1 MEKSGYADLVYIN
14 KNMPTYTF
22 RNKDT
27 EEIFDKIMSWNS
39 REEYLKENPSLEVIM
54 GAPAMGDSVRLGI
67 RKPDQGFNEVLS
79 KIHAANYK
87 SNLADKL
94 SRK

>member
-1 MEKSGYADLVYIN
+1 MEKPGDTDLVCIN

-22 RNKDT
+22 RNTKT

-39 REEYLKENPSLEVIM
+39 REEYLKENPDLEVII
-54 GAPAMGDSVRLGI
+54 GAPAMGDVVRLGI

>member
-1 MEKSGYADLVYIN
+1 MEKPGYANLVYIN

-22 RNKDT
+22 RNKDS
-27 EEIFDKIMSWNS
+27 EEIFNKIMSWDS
-39 REEYLKENPSLEVIM
+39 REEYLKENPNLEVII
-54 GAPAMGDSVRLGI
+54 GAPAMGDVVRLGI

>member
-1 MEKSGYADLVYIN
+1 MEKPRYTILVCIN

-27 EEIFDKIMSWNS
+27 EEIFDKIMSWDS

-87 SNLADKL
+87 SNLSDKL

>member
-1 MEKSGYADLVYIN
+1 MEKPGYSNLVCIN

-22 RNKDT
+22 RNKDS
-27 EEIFDKIMSWNS
+27 EEIFDKIMSWDS
-39 REEYLKENPSLEVIM
+39 REEYLKENPNLEVII
-54 GAPAMGDSVRLGI
+54 GAPAMGDVVRLGI

-79 KIHAANYK
+79 KIHAANYR

>member
-1 MEKSGYADLVYIN
+1 
-14 KNMPTYTF
+14 MPTYTF
-22 RNKDT
+22 KNTET
-27 EEIFDKIMSWNS
+27 EEIYDKIMSWNS
-39 REEYLKENPSLEVIM
+39 REEYLKENPNLEVII
-54 GAPAMGDSVRLGI
+54 GAPTMGDVVRLGI

>member
-1 MEKSGYADLVYIN
+1 MEKPGCTVLVYIN

-22 RNKDT
+22 RNKDS
-27 EEIFDKIMSWNS
+27 EEIFNKIMSWDS
-39 REEYLKENPSLEVIM
+39 REEYLKENPNLEVII
-54 GAPAMGDSVRLGI
+54 GAPAMGDVVRLGI

>member
-1 MEKSGYADLVYIN
+1 MEKPGYPNLVCIN

-22 RNKDT
+22 RNKDS
-27 EEIFDKIMSWNS
+27 EEIFDKIMSWDS
-39 REEYLKENPSLEVIM
+39 REEYLKENPNLEVII
-54 GAPAMGDSVRLGI
+54 GAPAMGDVVRLGI

-79 KIHAANYK
+79 KIHAANYR

>member
-1 MEKSGYADLVYIN
+1 
-14 KNMPTYTF
+14 MPTYTF
-22 RNKDT
+22 RNTVT
-27 EEIFDKIMSWNS
+27 EEIYDKIMSWSS
-39 REEYLKENPSLEVIM
+39 REEYLIENPNLEVIM

-67 RKPDQGFNEVLS
+67 KKPDQGFNEVLS

-94 SRK
+94 SRN

>member
-1 MEKSGYADLVYIN
+1 MEKPGYTDLVYIN

-27 EEIFDKIMSWNS
+27 EEVFDKIMSWNS
-39 REEYLKENPSLEVIM
+39 REEYLKENLNLEVII

-67 RKPDQGFNEVLS
+67 KKPDQGFNEVLS

>member
-1 MEKSGYADLVYIN
+1 
-14 KNMPTYTF
+14 
-22 RNKDT
+22 
-27 EEIFDKIMSWNS
+27 
-39 REEYLKENPSLEVIM
+39 
-54 GAPAMGDSVRLGI
+54 MGDVVRLGI

-87 SNLADKL
+87 SNLSDKL

>member
-1 MEKSGYADLVYIN
+1 MEKPGYPDLVYIN

-39 REEYLKENPSLEVIM
+39 REEYLKENPNLEVIM
-54 GAPAMGDSVRLGI
+54 GAPAMGDVVRLGI
-67 RKPDQGFNEVLS
+67 KKPDQGFNEVLS

>member
-1 MEKSGYADLVYIN
+1 MEKPGYAVLVYIN

-27 EEIFDKIMSWNS
+27 EEIYDKIMSWNS
-39 REEYLKENPSLEVIM
+39 REEYLRENPNLETIL
-54 GAPAMGDSVRLGI
+54 GAPAMGDAVRLGI

>member
-1 MEKSGYADLVYIN
+1 
-14 KNMPTYTF
+14 MPTYTF
-22 RNKDT
+22 RDIET
-27 EEIFDKIMSWNS
+27 EEIYDKIMSWNS
-39 REEYLKENPSLEVIM
+39 REEYLKDNPNLEVIM

-67 RKPDQGFNEVLS
+67 RRPDQGFNEVLS
-79 KIHAANYK
+79 KIHAANYR

>member
-1 MEKSGYADLVYIN
+1 MEKQGYADLVYIN

-22 RNKDT
+22 RNKDS
-27 EEIFDKIMSWNS
+27 EEIFDKIMSWDS
-39 REEYLKENPSLEVIM
+39 REEYLKENPNLEVII
-54 GAPAMGDSVRLGI
+54 GAPAMGDVVRLGI

>member
-1 MEKSGYADLVYIN
+1 MEKPGYADLVYIN

-22 RNKDT
+22 RNKDS
-27 EEIFDKIMSWNS
+27 EEIFNKIMSWNS
-39 REEYLKENPSLEVIM
+39 REEYLKENPNLEVII
-54 GAPAMGDSVRLGI
+54 GAPAMGDVVRLGI

>member
-1 MEKSGYADLVYIN
+1 MEKPGYAVLVYIN

-27 EEIFDKIMSWNS
+27 EEVYDKIMSWNS
-39 REEYLKENPSLEVIM
+39 REEYLKENLNLEVII

-67 RKPDQGFNEVLS
+67 KKPDQGFNEVLS

>member
-1 MEKSGYADLVYIN
+1 MEKPGYADLVYIN

-27 EEIFDKIMSWNS
+27 EEIFDKIMSWDS
-39 REEYLKENPSLEVIM
+39 REEYLKENPNLEVII
-54 GAPAMGDSVRLGI
+54 GAPAMGDVVRLGI

>member
-1 MEKSGYADLVYIN
+1 MEKPGYAVLVYIN

-27 EEIFDKIMSWNS
+27 EEIYDKIMSWNS
-39 REEYLKENPSLEVIM
+39 REEYLKENPNLETIL
-54 GAPAMGDSVRLGI
+54 GAPAMGDAVRLGI

>member
-1 MEKSGYADLVYIN
+1 MEKPGYADLVYIN

-22 RNKDT
+22 RNKDS
-27 EEIFDKIMSWNS
+27 EEIFDKIMSWDS
-39 REEYLKENPSLEVIM
+39 REEYLKENPNLEVLI
-54 GAPAMGDSVRLGI
+54 GAPAMGDVVRLGI

>member
-1 MEKSGYADLVYIN
+1 
-14 KNMPTYTF
+14 MPTYTF
-22 RNKDT
+22 RNTET

-39 REEYLKENPSLEVIM
+39 REDYLKENPNLEVII

-67 RKPDQGFNEVLS
+67 TKPDQGFNEVLS
-79 KIHAANYK
+79 KIHAANYR

>member
-1 MEKSGYADLVYIN
+1 VEKQRDANLVCIN

-22 RNKDT
+22 RNKDS

-39 REEYLKENPSLEVIM
+39 REEYLKENPNLEVIM

-67 RKPDQGFNEVLS
+67 KKPDQGFNEVLS
-79 KIHAANYK
+79 KIHAANYR
-87 SNLADKL
+87 SNLSDKL

>member
-1 MEKSGYADLVYIN
+1 MEKPGYADLVYIN

-39 REEYLKENPSLEVIM
+39 REEYLKENPNLETII
-54 GAPAMGDSVRLGI
+54 GAPAMGDVVRLGI

>member
-1 MEKSGYADLVYIN
+1 
-14 KNMPTYTF
+14 MPTYTF
-22 RNKDT
+22 RNTET
-27 EEIFDKIMSWNS
+27 EEIYDKIMSWNS
-39 REEYLKENPSLEVIM
+39 REEYLKKNPNLEVII
-54 GAPAMGDSVRLGI
+54 GAPAMGDVVRLGI

-94 SRK
+94 SRN

>member
-1 MEKSGYADLVYIN
+1 MEKSRYADLVYIN

-22 RNKDT
+22 RNT
-27 EEIFDKIMSWNS
+27 ETKEIYDKIMSWNS
-39 REEYLKENPSLEVIM
+39 REEYLKENPNLEVII
-54 GAPAMGDSVRLGI
+54 GAPAMGDVVRLGI